1 MTKNF
6 FEVKN
11 VDFSVSGKTKVKD
24 VSFSIKNEGD
34 VICLLGPSGIGKTT
48 ILRTIAGLEKIE
60 KGSIELNNK
69 ILSSKTINV
78 EPENR
83 NISLAFQDNSLFPHY
98 TVEKNI
104 LLGAER
110 NKEKK
115 DKKIGLKEIVDLL
128 DIFHILNK
136 YPHQI
141 SAGEAQRASLA
152 RSLITQPD
160 LLLLDEPL
168 SNVDQSFKE
177 EIQVRL
183 KKILNKLKITTII
196 VTHDSYEA
204 FYLGSKC
211 GIIINQELKQ
221 FDDPYKVYHFPNSIE
236 VVNNFTVKFSELSFL
251 TKFFATWP
259 NPKQKRQKCQRLKP
273 LQTRLQT
280 SPELD
285 CPSPWQSQRRTQ
297 RPSASYPQ
305 HRDSKRRYARQST
318 RRLPQ
323 KSVAPRSKSRS
334 GSTVPSV
341 LPRRHFG
348 CRRLWQPDLDVKPV
362 ESLTGQQHEQQNA
375 LKDTCHNLWHAK
387 RNLRRVAA
395 KFCQRDNKASANHS
409 QWVETRQKGHNDR
422 GKTIA
427 ERDVRLQLANVC

>member
-11 VDFSVSGKTKVKD
+11 VDFSVGGKTKVKD

-48 ILRTIAGLEKIE
+48 ILRTIAGLEKIDN
-60 KGSIELNNK
+60 GSIELNNN
-69 ILSSKTINV
+69 ILSSKTTNV

-83 NISLAFQDNSLFPHY
+83 NISLAFQENSLFPHY

-115 DKKIGLKEIVDLL
+115 DKKISLKEIVDLL

-196 VTHDSYEA
+196 VTHDSY
-204 FYLGSKC
+204 
-211 GIIINQELKQ
+211 
-221 FDDPYKVYHFPNSIE
+221 
-236 VVNNFTVKFSELSFL
+236 
-251 TKFFATWP
+251 
-259 NPKQKRQKCQRLKP
+259 
-273 LQTRLQT
+273 
-280 SPELD
+280 
-285 CPSPWQSQRRTQ
+285 
-297 RPSASYPQ
+297 
-305 HRDSKRRYARQST
+305 
-318 RRLPQ
+318 
-323 KSVAPRSKSRS
+323 
-334 GSTVPSV
+334 
-341 LPRRHFG
+341 
-348 CRRLWQPDLDVKPV
+348 
-362 ESLTGQQHEQQNA
+362 
-375 LKDTCHNLWHAK
+375 
-387 RNLRRVAA
+387 
-395 KFCQRDNKASANHS
+395 
-409 QWVETRQKGHNDR
+409 
-422 GKTIA
+422 
-427 ERDVRLQLANVC
+427 